1 MIGIAS
7 THPVIKHRKSMEIL
21 QKNRCQ
27 FPLQP
32 LKKGYFSAALGCQ
45 SHVFFGVAFWSSYW
59 LIEPAVDR
67 F

>member
-1 MIGIAS
+1 
-7 THPVIKHRKSMEIL
+7 
-21 QKNRCQ
+21 
-27 FPLQP
+27 
-32 LKKGYFSAALGCQ
+32 LGCQ